1 MFTDWNLLSHIRD
14 IAMRILH
21 IITSLRTGGA
31 EKLMVDLLPRL
42 QRMNNDI
49 EILLFDGIRT
59 TFFDKLES
67 QGIKIHKLDYG
78 KNVYNPILLIKLFIF
93 LLKNKFDIVHTHN
106 TACQLFTA
114 IVSIFFSF
122 RLITTEHNTTNRR
135 RNLKWYKLIDK
146 WMYHRYDDVICISK
160 IAENNLRKYLCS
172 NDDKIITIQ
181 NGIDIDTYSNAQP
194 FNRTNDKQII
204 VMVAGFRKEKD
215 QDTLIK
221 ALSLLPK
228 DQFELW
234 LVGDG
239 ERKELLKTLVYSKGL
254 ENNVVFWG
262 IRNDVPSILKSADII
277 VMSSHSEGLSL
288 SNLEGMASGKPLIAS
303 DVDGLREI
311 TQNYGLLFEHG
322 NSIDLAD
329 KITLLSTDKNLYQE
343 VAKNCYRRACQ
354 FDINE
359 MSITYNNIY
368 NKSYYNS

>member
-1 MFTDWNLLSHIRD
+1 MK
-14 IAMRILH
+14 ILH

-67 QGIKIHKLDYG
+67 QGIKIHKLDCN

-228 DQFELW
+228 DQYELW

-277 VMSSHSEGLSL
+277 VMSSHYEGLSL

-303 DVDGLREI
+303 DVDGLREV

-322 NSIDLAD
+322 NSKDLAD
-329 KITLLSTDKNLYQE
+329 KITLLTNDKNIYQE

-368 NKSYYNS
+368 NKSYYNSLNN

>member
-1 MFTDWNLLSHIRD
+1 MK
-14 IAMRILH
+14 ILH

-181 NGIDIDTYSNAQP
+181 NGIDIEAYSNAQP
-194 FNRTNDKQII
+194 LNQTNDKQII

-221 ALSLLPK
+221 ALSLIPK

-303 DVDGLREI
+303 DVDGLREV

-322 NSIDLAD
+322 NSKDLAD
-329 KITLLSTDKNLYQE
+329 KITLLSNDKDLYQK

-368 NKSYYNS
+368 NKSYYNSLNN

>member
-1 MFTDWNLLSHIRD
+1 
-14 IAMRILH
+14 MRILH

-239 ERKELLKTLVYSKGL
+239 ERKELLKTLVNSKGL

-303 DVDGLREI
+303 DVDGLREV

-322 NSIDLAD
+322 NPKDLAD
-329 KITLLSTDKNLYQE
+329 KITLLSNDKDLYQK

-368 NKSYYNS
+368 NKSYYNSLNN